1 MEAIVSGGAIKKS
14 AVFESQVSL
23 NNFEHNFKKRTATKV
38 YPVAQ
43 IVKQEKGKEGLED
56 MKKKQIELDVQN
68 IGLNKEKSA
77 KPELTVKKTLE
88 VKGKETRIT
97 STIKKKLSKPVKKIV
112 KKKGSKHL
120 ASGNLGKKRVVP
132 KKGSKGSKDETVTIS
147 KGDFDAYIER
157 IRKEERAKL
166 SGKASIKKGK

>member
-1 MEAIVSGGAIKKS
+1 
-14 AVFESQVSL
+14 
-23 NNFEHNFKKRTATKV
+23 
-38 YPVAQ
+38 
-43 IVKQEKGKEGLED
+43 

-77 KPELTVKKTLE
+77 KPELQVKKTLE

-97 STIKKKLSKPVKKIV
+97 STIKKKLKKPVKKII
-112 KKKGSKHL
+112 KKKAL
-120 ASGNLGKKRVVP
+120 ASGNLGKKRVAP
-132 KKGSKGSKDETVTIS
+132 KKAGKGKEETVTIS

>member
-1 MEAIVSGGAIKKS
+1 M
-14 AVFESQVSL
+14 
-23 NNFEHNFKKRTATKV
+23 
-38 YPVAQ
+38 
-43 IVKQEKGKEGLED
+43 
-56 MKKKQIELDVQN
+56 
-68 IGLNKEKSA
+68 
-77 KPELTVKKTLE
+77 
-88 VKGKETRIT
+88 KGKETRIT

-112 KKKGSKHL
+112 KKKGSKPL